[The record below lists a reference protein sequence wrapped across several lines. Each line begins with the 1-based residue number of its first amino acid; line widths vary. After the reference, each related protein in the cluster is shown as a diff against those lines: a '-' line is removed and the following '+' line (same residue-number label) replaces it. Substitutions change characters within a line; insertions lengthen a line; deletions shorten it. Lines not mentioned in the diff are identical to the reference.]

1 VSVPGGRRPSGL
13 RGRAAE
19 LRGRRG
25 ECDELDRLLQAVRA
39 GESRALMVHGE
50 PGVGKTV
57 LLNCLAE
64 HASGRD
70 AALQGRQLKQYMNVR
85 ELAKPAC

>member
-13 RGRAAE
+13 RGRAEE

-64 HASGRD
+64 HASGRE
-70 AALQGRQLKQYMNVR
+70 AALQGRQLKQ
-85 ELAKPAC
+85 

>member
-1 VSVPGGRRPSGL
+1 MSVASDRARDG
-13 RGRAAE
+13 AAE

-50 PGVGKTV
+50 LRVGKTV

-70 AALQGRQLKQYMNVR
+70 AALQGGSSSST
-85 ELAKPAC
+85 